1 MRISVGDGETLST
14 AGCELFKTFR
24 FGLSLSLSLSLSLTH
39 THTHTHKNRGKIL
52 VM

>member
-24 FGLSLSLSLSLSLTH
+24 FGLSLSLSLSLSH
-39 THTHTHKNRGKIL
+39 THTHTHKQR
-52 VM
+52 

>member
-24 FGLSLSLSLSLSLTH
+24 FGLSLSLSLSLSHTH
-39 THTHTHKNRGKIL
+39 THTHTNRGKIL